1 MKRNA
6 LEWLVLLVSL
16 AAVVALVGFLLVD
29 GLSDSGEPASIR
41 VVVID
46 EGTAGAHGWL
56 VPLTIHNEGARAAAG
71 VAIEGT
77 ADVNGIAET
86 SELTVDLLPAGSQVG
101 LTLRFS
107 GQPRAQVDVRVVGFE
122 TP

>member
-6 LEWLVLLVSL
+6 LEWLVLIASL
-16 AAVVALVGFLLVD
+16 LAVVGLVGFLLVD
-29 GLSDSGEPASIR
+29 GLADSNEPPSIR
-41 VVVID
+41 LVVID

-71 VAIEGT
+71 VTIEGT

-86 SELTVDLLPAGSQVG
+86 SELTVDLLAADSQVG
-101 LTLRFS
+101 LTLGFS
-107 GQPRAQVDVRVVGFE
+107 GQPQGEIDVRVVGFE
-122 TP
+122 IP